1 MRSVTAVRAE
11 LDALRQESTATRQS
25 LAELRE
31 PIQQIAERLAAAQG
45 QIQDLAKRQEANR
58 KAAPVRGGQH
68 AVRSGETLTTIAARY
83 GISVQAL
90 MEKNQITDA
99 NSIRE
104 GQKLAIPE
112 P

>member
-1 MRSVTAVRAE
+1 MRA
-11 LDALRQESTATRQS
+11 
-25 LAELRE
+25 
-31 PIQQIAERLAAAQG
+31 
-45 QIQDLAKRQEANR
+45 
-58 KAAPVRGGQH
+58 
-68 AVRSGETLTTIAARY
+68 GETLTTIAARY
-83 GISVQAL
+83 GVSVQAL